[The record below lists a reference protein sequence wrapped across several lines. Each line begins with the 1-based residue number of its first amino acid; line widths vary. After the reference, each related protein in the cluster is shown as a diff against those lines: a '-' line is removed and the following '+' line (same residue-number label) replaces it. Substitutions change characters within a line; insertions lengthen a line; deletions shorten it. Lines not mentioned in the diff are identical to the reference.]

1 MDKNVLLALIVWA
14 IARDF
19 MNLPMT
25 FVLKHFM
32 YDVKMSKRT
41 AEQYADIVIADAM
54 TDIRMG
60 ISYGVYD
67 DKILNYKR

>member
-32 YDVKMSKRT
+32 YDVKMSKGT

-54 TDIRMG
+54 TDIRSG